1 MTNFQSSDLNPI
13 DTWLQRG
20 ADAYRARMSCFQQ
33 LPGLRMP
40 KPKPLKRLSAS
51 ERQYTGLKAGVN
63 EIQVSNRKRDS

>member
-13 DTWLQRG
+13 DTWLQPG

-33 LPGLRMP
+33 LPALRMP

>member
-13 DTWLQRG
+13 DTLLQPG

>member
-13 DTWLQRG
+13 DTWLQPG

-40 KPKPLKRLSAS
+40 KPKPLKRLSPS